1 MESEQRKGK
10 RKDQAN
16 EKGNRR
22 KGYNVADHALGHKCK
37 NNKKNHS

>member
-22 KGYNVADHALGHKCK
+22 KGYNVADHPLGHKKTK
-37 NNKKNHS
+37 NNHN